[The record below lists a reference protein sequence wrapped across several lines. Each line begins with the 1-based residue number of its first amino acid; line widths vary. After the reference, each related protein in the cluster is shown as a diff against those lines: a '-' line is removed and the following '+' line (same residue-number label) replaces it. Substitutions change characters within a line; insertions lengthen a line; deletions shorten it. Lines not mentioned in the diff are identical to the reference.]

1 MGKEIV
7 WTKRDDGVM
16 VPTPVYTEPLS
27 RESVNLLVFASLSAK
42 YNQRK
47 DEYGNLLEGEEA
59 FSESTKLEVAYSRI
73 ADQAATGDLDAI
85 RFLTERVLGK
95 PMQQTQ
101 NLNIEM
107 TAHEW
112 VNKLPKVENVVPG
125 LPLLDRKFLN
135 HPGIEIEEVEE
146 GEVIDI
152 GFEYAG
158 DI

>member
-73 ADQAATGDLDAI
+73 ADQAADGDLDAI

-135 HPGIEIEEVEE
+135 HPGIEIEEVDA
-146 GEVIDI
+146 EVID